1 MPSDAERVIAAATA
15 AGLTVAVAESL
26 TGGDVC
32 VNLVAV
38 PGSSA
43 VLRGGVVA
51 YAIDVK
57 VSVLGVDQGLLD
69 NHGPVSA
76 ETAAA
81 MARGV
86 REVLHADV
94 GIATTGAA
102 GPEPHGGKPP
112 GTAFIAVDT
121 GEGENYVDELR
132 IAGGRAEVCA
142 GVRDAALKLAAN
154 AIEHTKKTGAS
165 AREQA

>member
-1 MPSDAERVIAAATA
+1 MPSDAERVIAAAKA

-32 VNLVAV
+32 VKLVAV
-38 PGSSA
+38 PGSSE

-57 VSVLGVDQGLLD
+57 VSALGVEPSLLD
-69 NHGPVSA
+69 RHGPVSA
-76 ETAAA
+76 QTAAA

-86 REVLHADV
+86 RAALGADV

-112 GTAFIAVDT
+112 GTAFIAVDS
-121 GEGENYVDELR
+121 GDSAPRIEELDIEGDR
-132 IAGGRAEVCA
+132 TAVCA
-142 GVRDAALKLAAN
+142 GVRDAALALAADE
-154 AIEHTKKTGAS
+154 IEHHAKTGELK
-165 AREQA
+165 REQA